1 MVIRRL
7 TSSAPDVS
15 VPVSVPAPLHETTR
29 LAVATAAMARGT
41 RVQRISILLDTS
53 GPQEFWRPSHMSITN
68 YLITVNPSQY
78 RPISLFLQ
86 PFVPEVVVEK
96 FQ

>member
-53 GPQEFWRPSHMSITN
+53 GPQEIWRPSHLSITN
-68 YLITVNPSQY
+68 YLSMVNFSQY
-78 RPISLFLQ
+78 RLICSHIRAFALETVLENF
-86 PFVPEVVVEK
+86 
-96 FQ
+96 